1 MDTLHVLICIIAGW
15 IPSLFMAGGILKPFT
30 GEDRSVKSVILCF
43 ACIAVLAAA
52 GSLLYVYWKL
62 NAIGFVIGVLLTFMP
77 YFRTSA
83 DIEEENAKEEKKV

>member
-15 IPSLFMAGGILKPFT
+15 IPSLFMAGVILKPFT

-43 ACIAVLAAA
+43 SCIAVLAAA

-83 DIEEENAKEEKKV
+83 DIEEENAKEEKKA

>member
-15 IPSLFMAGGILKPFT
+15 IPSLFMAGVILKPFT
-30 GEDRSVKSVILCF
+30 RQESSVKSVILCF

-83 DIEEENAKEEKKV
+83 DIEEENAKEEKKA